1 MKKAKTIVSD
11 GQRALVSALKA
22 ARQEAGLSQQELA
35 DRLRL
40 QQSFITRTESGGRR
54 IDLREL
60 VIYCRVMDADPFGI
74 LQKVIDATPDDEFI
88 G

>member
-11 GQRALVSALKA
+11 GQRALISALKA
-22 ARQEAGLSQQELA
+22 ARKEAGLSQQELA

-40 QQSFITRTESGGRR
+40 QQSFIARTESGGRR

-60 VIYCRVMDADPFGI
+60 VIYCRAMEADPFSI
-74 LQKVIDATPDDEFI
+74 VKKVVEGTPDDELI

>member
-1 MKKAKTIVSD
+1 MKKAKTIVSQ
-11 GQRALVSALKA
+11 GQQVLVAALKA
-22 ARQEAGLSQQELA
+22 ARKDAGLSQQELA

-40 QQSFITRTESGGRR
+40 QQSFIARTESGGRR

-60 VIYCRVMDADPFGI
+60 VIYCRAMGADPHSI
-74 LQKVIDATPDDEFI
+74 LKQVADATPDDELI